1 MAFNA
6 PPIFLRE
13 FNIIGIIVLTNPQPN
28 ITNVVQ
34 AIFAN
39 GKMFSCGGKTDPI
52 LNTFIIITEVP
63 KPRLTPT
70 IIVKI
75 SITNASEKKNVNNCL
90 KLIPIDFMTANS
102 FSRSIACTVIIIIKV
117 AAEINIEIMK
127 LVFNEP

>member
-13 FNIIGIIVLTNPQPN
+13 LIIIGMIVLIKPQPN

-34 AIFAN
+34 AILAN
-39 GKMFSCGGKTDPI
+39 GKMFSCGGKIVPI

-70 IIVKI
+70 VIVKT
-75 SITNASEKKNVNNCL
+75 SIIKASEKKNVNNCL
-90 KLIPIDFMTANS
+90 KLIPIDFITANS
-102 FSRSIACTVIIIIKV
+102 FSRSIACTVIIIINV

-127 LVFNEP
+127 LVFNDP